1 MILLLPLLFWW
12 GIALAASLITY
23 LRCREGDFLVDAL
36 RASQYILGCDIS
48 LIVFILYHW
57 AKRGFLKMAFS
68 FDSMRFVETLCPC
81 AVFIF

>member
-1 MILLLPLLFWW
+1 M
-12 GIALAASLITY
+12 
-23 LRCREGDFLVDAL
+23 DAL

-57 AKRGFLKMAFS
+57 AKRGFLKVAFS

-81 AVFIF
+81 AVFIFRYEDVGALLKSLQFSYLISWNLVIMNPDS